1 MEPNEH
7 ALDQELKSVS
17 EKEASNHV
25 ANCVD
30 FIEACGDDASA
41 EAEKGGKTADLPV
54 PVNEDGADSCG
65 GIQCR
70 YPREPSTR
78 QLITAGVVF
87 GLAAVGAC
95 TIVNAVTDFFSDD
108 DDDDD

>member
-1 MEPNEH
+1 MESKENVRG
-7 ALDQELKSVS
+7 QELESVS
-17 EKEASNHV
+17 EKEVSNHV

-41 EAEKGGKTADLPV
+41 EAEKGGKTADLPI
-54 PVNEDGADSCG
+54 PVKEDGPESCG

-78 QLITAGVVF
+78 QLITAGVVL

-95 TIVNAVTDFFSDD
+95 TIVNAISDFFSDD
-108 DDDDD
+108 DDD